1 MTYFILENADAFF
14 ALPGEV
20 KIMILAA
27 LLIMI
32 VYGIVRK
39 LWSLVKIIAVIA
51 LAYFALTGIGII

>member
-20 KIMILAA
+20 KIMILAV

-51 LAYFALTGIGII
+51 LAYFVLTGIGII

>member
-20 KIMILAA
+20 KIMILAL

-39 LWSLVKIIAVIA
+39 LWSLVKVIAVIA